1 MVLGDDDKQPAP
13 ADLDRMKALVRE
25 AMEQG
30 AFGVST
36 SLQDP
41 PAPYAKTE
49 ELIALAAEASK
60 YGGIYA
66 THMRSEAGT
75 VLEALDEAI
84 RIGREAQIPVE
95 VWHVKAAGKRNW
107 GRMKEIVA
115 KIEQA
120 RRDGIDITADTYA
133 YTAWFNSFSAFIPPW
148 AHDGGDEKLL
158 ERLKDPATRERIK
171 KDMLA
176 PDDKGW
182 DNEWQEIPGPEAVLI
197 GAVQN
202 PELKSIQGKTLADIA
217 ALWKTDP
224 IDTIFDILIKDH
236 VFTYVAVF
244 GMSEPDVALAVAQPW
259 VAFNNDSQG
268 TAPTGLLGQ
277 EHPHPRA
284 YGTFPRIIRKYVRED
299 KLLTLEE
306 AIRKMTSLAAQKLR
320 LADRGVLK
328 AGMWADVVV
337 FDPATITDKSTFAQP
352 NQLAEGMDYVLVN
365 GVPVIAGGKA
375 TNARP
380 GRVLRGPG
388 ASR

>member
-1 MVLGDDDKQPAP
+1 M
-13 ADLDRMKALVRE
+13 R
-25 AMEQG
+25 
-30 AFGVST
+30 S
-36 SLQDP
+36 
-41 PAPYAKTE
+41 TE
-49 ELIALAAEASK
+49 ELIALATR
-60 YGGIYA
+60 GGEVGGVYA
-66 THMRSEAGT
+66 THMRSEAGA

-84 RIGREAQIPVE
+84 RIGREAGIPVE
-95 VWHVKAAGKRNW
+95 IWHVKAAGKRNW
-107 GRMKEIVA
+107 GRMKDIVA

-120 RRDGIDITADTYA
+120 RRDGVDISADTYA
-133 YTAWFNSFSAFIPPW
+133 YPAWFNSFSAFIPPW

-158 ERLKDPATRERIK
+158 ERLKDPAGARADPRATCST
-171 KDMLA
+171 

-202 PELKSIQGKTLADIA
+202 PELASIQGKTLAEVA
-217 ALWKTDP
+217 QLWKTDP
-224 IDTIFDILIKDH
+224 IDTVFDILIKDH
-236 VFTYVAVF
+236 TFTYVAVF

-259 VAFNNDSQG
+259 VSFNNDSQG

-284 YGTFPRIIRKYVRED
+284 YGTFPRVIRKYVRED

-306 AIRKMTSLAAQKLR
+306 AIRKMTALPAQKMR

-337 FDPATITDKSTFAQP
+337 FDAEKIADKATFAQP
-352 NQLAEGMDYVLVN
+352 NQLSVGMDAVLVN
-365 GVPVIAGGKA
+365 GVAVIAGGKA

-380 GRVLRGPG
+380 GRVLRGEQYAEPVG
-388 ASR
+388 